1 MPLGAG
7 PTFWAW
13 TPCQVLLSFITE
25 RSDLGASRTPGGR
38 VHPLRSGQ
46 RPTDQP
52 VCSLSVLGSR
62 WLQQRSP
69 GAKFRDPQSLPSK
82 HTGFMSPGVW
92 ALVSKSQRGTAC
104 PGIFKLRLLRPTA
117 HSPGAPARL
126 RPHQER
132 FCPLCVLCSGGLY
145 TLPCEER
152 KRWVRTTQKSPKSS
166 SAASVCSWDPR
177 TTPRRLG

>member
-7 PTFWAW
+7 LTFWAW

-92 ALVSKSQRGTAC
+92 ALVSKSQRGNGVSRNFQTAVASPHGPC
-104 PGIFKLRLLRPTA
+104 PGGSCPTPT
-117 HSPGAPARL
+117 SPRAFLPALCLVLWGAVHTSL
-126 RPHQER
+126 
-132 FCPLCVLCSGGLY
+132 
-145 TLPCEER
+145 
-152 KRWVRTTQKSPKSS
+152 
-166 SAASVCSWDPR
+166 
-177 TTPRRLG
+177 